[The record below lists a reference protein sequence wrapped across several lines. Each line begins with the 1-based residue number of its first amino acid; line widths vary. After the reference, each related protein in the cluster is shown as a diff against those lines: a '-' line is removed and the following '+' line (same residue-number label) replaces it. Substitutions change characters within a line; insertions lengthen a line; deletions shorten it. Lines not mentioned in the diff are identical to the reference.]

1 MLERLF
7 QFVKIFI
14 HLIADRYF
22 FHKYSIDE
30 NWVCDVLFRLALCLK
45 ISVFMGLSKCF
56 YIAPKGDV
64 IVCDQ
69 DVILK
74 AGERMGCSY
83 GGQWG
88 MILPVFER

>member
-1 MLERLF
+1 
-7 QFVKIFI
+7 
-14 HLIADRYF
+14 
-22 FHKYSIDE
+22 
-30 NWVCDVLFRLALCLK
+30 
-45 ISVFMGLSKCF
+45 MGLSKCF

-74 AGERMGCSY
+74 ASERMGCSY